1 MAKVIFNMA
10 KVMVSL
16 NIDSNVRDL
25 TRPGLRPG
33 ELTVVALVSF
43 FDLRRQAKVALRR
56 MCFRV

>member
-16 NIDSNVRDL
+16 NIDSNVHDL

-33 ELTVVALVSF
+33 EFLNEIVRGGPNACGFNLGYI
-43 FDLRRQAKVALRR
+43 
-56 MCFRV
+56 